1 MPPKLRG
8 SLTAS
13 LAHAGRDTV
22 TVFYCP
28 SCSTWRRN
36 TKTALTLARR
46 ANSTIGVAS
55 FNSSQQSQPL
65 DFRPHTHPIPSTP
78 APRPLNSTV
87 PVVHAGGRNIPPRLK
102 SLHTTLDQLKDVAP
116 EQVNLS
122 RLQLAMRGLESETP
136 VIRVAVLGLND
147 ASAARRLV
155 KLLLADPLNG
165 KESWE
170 DLLEEMGAGAGG
182 LERGLLIRYGPV
194 SQSIPNDLLP
204 TISIPS
210 PILKKGN
217 LEILITGLGA
227 DTRAD
232 AKFTADTFLV
242 PTVTIQTSHSG
253 RHNMVRYPVHRS
265 IVCGSGV
272 DGFLAYSGLM
282 ARSDLKNEAGSVY
295 GAIEL
300 PVTNPEKYNNGRVA
314 FVDIDKADE
323 ALARF
328 RESVQNASLYERGW
342 NSSGVQPVVDWLTA
356 LRAEAGSSL
365 DPSLRSLITSLL
377 DAAEAGVVAEE
388 TQRIQEQE
396 LGLVP
401 VEVRDGLDRS
411 VSEWAEKAHTELRGA
426 LEEGFASKPW
436 KGLAWWKLFWRVDD
450 VGMITGEILDRKFL
464 RQAEREVIWTAG
476 RFQQAGL
483 VETTPGSS
491 PTEEPSWPTQIST
504 RRTKLV
510 ETTAPALQA
519 LAQRLVLFSM
529 STTTLSSALSIL
541 TYLSWPAAS
550 VYETCTMAAVGLI
563 YSLRRQQRKWESART
578 WFENEAREDGRT
590 ALLETED
597 QLRGI
602 VQRGGR
608 PVEEEEVP
616 VSPLETRQAIDRARQ
631 ALEEVD

>member
-13 LAHAGRDTV
+13 LAHAGRDSA

-36 TKTALTLARR
+36 TQTALTLARR
-46 ANSTIGVAS
+46 ANSTTGVAP
-55 FNSSQQSQPL
+55 SSTSPQSQSL
-65 DFRPHTHPIPSTP
+65 DFRPHTHPIPPEP
-78 APRPLNSTV
+78 APRPLNNTV

-102 SLHTTLDQLKDVAP
+102 GLHTTLDQLKDVAP

-204 TISIPS
+204 TISVPS
-210 PILKKGN
+210 PILKQGN
-217 LEILITGLGA
+217 LEILITSLGA
-227 DTRAD
+227 DTRAN

-300 PVTNPEKYNNGRVA
+300 PVTNSEKYNNGRVA

-323 ALARF
+323 ALAKF

-356 LRAEAGSSL
+356 LRAEAGSTL
-365 DPSLRSLITSLL
+365 DPSLRTLITSLL

-396 LGLVP
+396 IGLVP

-483 VETTPGSS
+483 VETTPESS
-491 PTEEPSWPTQIST
+491 PTEEPSWPTQIPI

-563 YSLRRQQRKWESART
+563 YSLRRQQRKWESARI

-602 VQRGGR
+602 VQHGGR
-608 PVEEEEVP
+608 PVEEAAP
-616 VSPLETRQAIDRARQ
+616 VSPLETRQAIDRARK

>member
-8 SLTAS
+8 SLSAS
-13 LAHAGRDTV
+13 LANAGRDPA

-36 TKTALTLARR
+36 TQSALTLARH
-46 ANSTIGVAS
+46 AGSTVAS
-55 FNSSQQSQPL
+55 STSPQQPL
-65 DFRPHTHPIPSTP
+65 PLDSQSPPHPLPSTSV
-78 APRPLNSTV
+78 PRPLSHTV
-87 PVVHAGGRNIPPRLK
+87 PVVHAGGRSIPPRLK
-102 SLHTTLDQLKDVAP
+102 ELHAALDQLKDVAT

-122 RLQLAMRGLESETP
+122 RLQLALRGLESETP
-136 VIRVAVLGLND
+136 LIRVAVLGLND

-155 KLLLADPLNG
+155 RLLLADPLNG

-170 DLLEEMGAGAGG
+170 DMLEEMGAETGA

-217 LEILITGLGA
+217 LEILITSLGA
-227 DTRAD
+227 DTRAN

-242 PTVTIQTSHSG
+242 PTVTIQTSHTG

-282 ARSDLKNEAGSVY
+282 ARSDLKEEAGSVF

-300 PVTNPEKYNNGRVA
+300 PVTHPEKYNGRVA

-323 ALARF
+323 ALAKF

-356 LRAEAGSSL
+356 LRAETGRTL
-365 DPSLRSLITSLL
+365 DPSLRTLITSLL
-377 DAAEAGVVAEE
+377 DAAEAGVAAAEA
-388 TQRIQEQE
+388 QRIQEQE
-396 LGLVP
+396 MGLVP
-401 VEVRDGLDRS
+401 LEVRNGLDRS
-411 VSEWAEKAHTELRGA
+411 VSEWAEKAHTELRSS

-483 VETTPGSS
+483 IQTTPPSS
-491 PTEEPSWPTQIST
+491 PTELPSWPTQIPT

-563 YSLRRQQRKWESART
+563 YSLRRQQRKWESARS

-590 ALLETED
+590 ALLETEEHFRGVV
-597 QLRGI
+597 QKGGQPLREAD
-602 VQRGGR
+602 
-608 PVEEEEVP
+608 PL
-616 VSPLETRQAIDRARQ
+616 SPLETRQAIDRARK